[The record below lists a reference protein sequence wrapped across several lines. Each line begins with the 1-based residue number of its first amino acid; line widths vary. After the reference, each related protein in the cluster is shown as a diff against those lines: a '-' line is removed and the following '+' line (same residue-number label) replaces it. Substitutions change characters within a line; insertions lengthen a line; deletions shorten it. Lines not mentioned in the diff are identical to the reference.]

1 MATYNTYLDF
11 AEEACRL
18 AQMDTSLSADVTQA
32 KAYVNEAYLRV
43 CAGPD
48 EWDFLRQDGQITLTA
63 GSDVY
68 THAAIATALSVTYID
83 RILHIV
89 NDTTGYGPLA
99 SMDWDALEEYA
110 YSTQDSDPRGEPM
123 SWAQWN
129 TRIRLYPNPN
139 RAYVMGVLVR
149 LRPAAMSSDTEEP
162 LLPAAHRRPVLVN
175 YAAAKLLQIQGG
187 GEALNNAREFM
198 ADHERAVREM
208 RAAHASANAQNIRV
222 VHPNL
227 NTGLPGGSPSVPWL
241 L

>member
-1 MATYNTYLDF
+1 MATFNTYLDF

-32 KAYVNEAYLRV
+32 KSYVNEGYLRV
-43 CAGPD
+43 LAGPED
-48 EWDFLRQDGQITLTA
+48 WDFLLQDGQITLTA

-68 THAAIATALSVTYID
+68 TYAAIATALSVTYID
-83 RILHIV
+83 RVISMV
-89 NDTTGYGPLA
+89 NDTTGCGPLTTM
-99 SMDWDALEEYA
+99 SWDALEEYS
-110 YSTQDSDPRGEPM
+110 YSTQDSDPSGEPTAY
-123 SWAQWN
+123 AQWN
-129 TRIRLYPNPN
+129 TRLRLYPAPD

-162 LLPAAHRRPVLVN
+162 LIPAALRRPILVN

-187 GEALNNAREFM
+187 GEALNNASNLM
-198 ADHERAVREM
+198 AEHDRAVKEM
-208 RAAHASANAQNIRV
+208 RETYASANAQNIRV

-227 NTGLPGGSPSVPWL
+227 NTGLPGGSPAAPWL